1 MMVMM
6 QECRWIG
13 ELKVKTCSAGPLCL
27 DLDAKDA
34 VRVRWGWYLGL
45 VWELGRNSK
54 NATRLEL
61 KRMYSSFFFFVFQL
75 IGCKSS
81 QGSHKE
87 VLVVFGTAN

>member
-1 MMVMM
+1 MMGDDDGVMM

-45 VWELGRNSK
+45 VWATGPQFEKCNSVIVKK
-54 NATRLEL
+54 NVFL
-61 KRMYSSFFFFVFQL
+61 FFFFGFSIDRVQV
-75 IGCKSS
+75 KSR
-81 QGSHKE
+81 
-87 VLVVFGTAN
+87 